1 MEKKMEKISFNGVIQ
16 SVRVPTKGKFS
27 YSDIAFIGG
36 GFTLPVAPAVV
47 AKAEQLVNQ
56 NCLITVSV
64 LPVSSTNRFGRPG
77 TVFDPVE
84 LIDVKQI

>member
-1 MEKKMEKISFNGVIQ
+1 MEKMSFNGVIQ

-47 AKAEQLVNQ
+47 AKAEQMVNK
-56 NCLITVSV
+56 NCLVTISV